1 MTVEQGLAFL
11 KAHQPMPDDTA
22 LSEELVRA
30 YDEVRRLFIDHPDA
44 RCIPLFLTSFGEGD
58 GFGVYQLV
66 EDVLRHF
73 SLDTVVPHLR
83 KGLTHL
89 RRSIRYWN
97 ADIAA
102 NFPTSELIEP
112 LAPLLMEDDEDM
124 RSTAA
129 IALGQ
134 IKDARAEGL
143 LRNALAN
150 EKKPQLVSLFQ
161 KLLNTNHAPATHLR

>member
-1 MTVEQGLAFL
+1 MTVDEGLAFL
-11 KAHQPMPDDTA
+11 KTHQPMPDDTE

-30 YDEVRRLFIDHPDA
+30 YDDVRRLFIAHPDA

-58 GFGVYQLV
+58 GCGVYQLV

-73 SLDTVVPHLR
+73 SLDTVVPHLK
-83 KGLTHL
+83 KGLTHG

-102 NFPTSELIEP
+102 NFPTIELIEP
-112 LAPLLMEDDEDM
+112 LAQLLTEDDEDI
-124 RSTAA
+124 RSAA
-129 IALGQ
+129 GIALGQ
-134 IKDARAEGL
+134 IRDARAEGL

-150 EKKPQLVSLFQ
+150 ESKPQLVSLFK
-161 KLLNTNHAPATHLR
+161 KLLNPSHSPAAHS

>member
-1 MTVEQGLAFL
+1 MTVDEGLAFL
-11 KAHQPMPDDTA
+11 KTHQPMPDDTE
-22 LSEELVRA
+22 LSEELIRA
-30 YDEVRRLFIDHPDA
+30 YDDVRRLFITHPDA

-73 SLDTVVPHLR
+73 SLDTVVPHLK
-83 KGLTHL
+83 KGLTHG

-102 NFPTSELIEP
+102 NFPTAELIEP
-112 LAPLLMEDDEDM
+112 LAQLLTEDDEDI
-124 RSTAA
+124 RSAAA

-134 IKDARAEGL
+134 IRDARAEGL

-150 EKKPQLVSLFQ
+150 ESKPQLVSLFK
-161 KLLNTNHAPATHLR
+161 KLLNTSHSPATHS